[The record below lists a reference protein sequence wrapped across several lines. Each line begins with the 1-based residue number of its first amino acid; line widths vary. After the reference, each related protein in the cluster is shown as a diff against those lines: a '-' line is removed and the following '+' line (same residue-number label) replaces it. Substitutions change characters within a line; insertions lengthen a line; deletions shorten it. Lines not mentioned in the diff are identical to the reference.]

1 MHLLKNFFSEKNKI
15 LSKVNIKSLKLNKF
29 PIQTFSPRVISAVSF
44 KNNNNQKNKSFKLTL
59 KNNTDFHSL
68 TSHPLK
74 KTNSYINIAKS
85 KIFSVNK
92 LPINKRTLSNK
103 NSTKISLR
111 KNRLNE
117 QKNFTQIEK
126 EKKETKAKDE
136 NIESL
141 LSEVINWDNKQLIE
155 NNEQFKDAKIYC
167 EKEKDLLNFQRI
179 ISESSINYS
188 KKNNEKNK
196 RTLSTLSYRFSAF
209 NIDNYAAKKFN
220 PNIKKENESLKNEKN
235 KSNDFIDNEKAY
247 SKFETSNLDRL
258 MKIYEYVK
266 INKVKKKKYKEVI
279 DSTYNLLYQAKKECE
294 LSVDLLKERIKAL
307 QKYYEAYIKSY
318 SKIKDSKDSKDRKI
332 KLYEEKIIKYR
343 EYLSIYDEISAEIK
357 KYEDN
362 YNEIKTDLESFINKI
377 RNKVEIITNEI
388 NKYKYLFNELKEQQT
403 NYYLEKLKS
412 GTDTRTEG
420 LCWIVKKLMELNV
433 EIRQDL
439 FPGFLDMEQ
448 IDFLIKISKLDFE
461 LQQLR
466 ILFKTFKEKKKDLL
480 DVKNIDEEIIIL
492 RRRKRKAG
500 TYKKFNIEDKAL
512 VDDINFDIDF
522 ESCFNEFLKEK
533 GIVNKKILHL
543 LRNHS
548 RKTGFS
554 TLIKYKTEDNKLND
568 ITSRIRKKM
577 NIYAQTYDNDIFKHI
592 KKHEVKIVDRETQY
606 LKDYGLISERI
617 EKLDELIER
626 LKKEEYLIFKEKIKL
641 FSENERKK
649 SFDII
654 YNALF
659 GKIIFDIESKYK
671 MILSKEK

>member
-117 QKNFTQIEK
+117 HKNFTQIEK